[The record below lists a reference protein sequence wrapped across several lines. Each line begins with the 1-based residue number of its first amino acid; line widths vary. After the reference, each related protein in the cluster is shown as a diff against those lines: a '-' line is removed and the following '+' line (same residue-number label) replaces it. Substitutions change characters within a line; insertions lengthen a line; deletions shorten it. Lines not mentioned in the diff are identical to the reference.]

1 MEKRPQQMKPK
12 YSDEVLMR
20 LADGDLNDSDL
31 SMRILSDIIDGDTEL
46 ESRLEVFTKTR
57 NTLITAFM
65 NQGKNE

>member
-1 MEKRPQQMKPK
+1 MTHK
-12 YSDEVLMR
+12 YSDEDLMKF
-20 LADGDLNDSDL
+20 ADGELNDSDL
-31 SMRILSDIIDGDTEL
+31 SMRILSDIIDGDKEL

>member
-65 NQGKNE
+65 NQGKK

>member
-1 MEKRPQQMKPK
+1 MKPK

-20 LADGDLNDSDL
+20 LADGELNNSDL

>member
-1 MEKRPQQMKPK
+1 MKPK

-46 ESRLEVFTKTR
+46 ESRLKVFTKTR

>member
-12 YSDEVLMR
+12 YSDEDLMK
-20 LADGDLNDSDL
+20 LADGELNDSDL

-57 NTLITAFM
+57 NTLINAFM
-65 NQGKNE
+65 QQEKK

>member
-20 LADGDLNDSDL
+20 LADGELNNSDL

>member
-20 LADGDLNDSDL
+20 LADGELNNSDL

-65 NQGKNE
+65 QQEKK

>member
-1 MEKRPQQMKPK
+1 MTHK
-12 YSDEVLMR
+12 YSDEILMK
-20 LADGDLNDSDL
+20 LADGELNDSDL
-31 SMRILSDIIDGDTEL
+31 SMRILSDIIDGDKEL

>member
-12 YSDEVLMR
+12 YSDEVLMK
-20 LADGDLNDSDL
+20 LADGELNNSDL

-57 NTLITAFM
+57 NTLINAFM
-65 NQGKNE
+65 QQEKK

>member
-12 YSDEVLMR
+12 YSDEVLMK
-20 LADGDLNDSDL
+20 LADGELNNSDL

-65 NQGKNE
+65 NQGKK

>member
-12 YSDEVLMR
+12 YSDEVLMK
-20 LADGDLNDSDL
+20 LADGELNDSDL

-57 NTLITAFM
+57 NTLINAFM
-65 NQGKNE
+65 QQEKK

>member
-1 MEKRPQQMKPK
+1 MKPK